1 MAYPPR
7 ARQFLPRACTRSCL
21 RPASVSPL
29 PSFCPSKTAWNFPR
43 KSSWSA
49 SKKRTDAWAA
59 QARKEV
65 APPNTRAF
73 DNLKTDADWQG
84 VCVLITLLA
93 RTPQTALLS
102 SYSRIDVLF
111 AELRSRSWRE
121 GGSAQ
126 RSLALVAKVAVT
138 MQSVLQ
144 TILPMHI
151 LYFARIIDRC
161 ARSKSM
167 P

>member
-1 MAYPPR
+1 MLLC
-7 ARQFLPRACTRSCL
+7 F
-21 RPASVSPL
+21 
-29 PSFCPSKTAWNFPR
+29 
-43 KSSWSA
+43 
-49 SKKRTDAWAA
+49 KKKETDTEAA
-59 QARKEV
+59 QARKEGV
-65 APPNTRAF
+65 PPTTRAF
-73 DNLKTDADWQG
+73 DNPKTDADWQG
-84 VCVLITLLA
+84 VCVLITPLA
-93 RTPQTALLS
+93 RTPQTALLFS
-102 SYSRIDVLF
+102 CSRIDLLF

-144 TILPMHI
+144 TILPMYI